1 MKKAISL
8 FLIVMTLI
16 SCENNDDFE
25 TNSVNQNSV
34 DVYVTGKY
42 NGNPCYWKNNQLVV
56 LDDGGFSNG
65 KTEKIIVSD
74 NDIYVLGYAD
84 GNILYWKNGILTIL
98 NSQLNPNS
106 ELNFHVSDMFID
118 GNDVYFCGRIG
129 NYSANTREVCY
140 WKNGVKTILSSND
153 AGSAGSIIVANND
166 VFVAASKYIIP
177 STSTNY
183 SDKGVYK
190 NGVYYSET
198 DYCAL
203 YGLRKINNE
212 VYLFGT
218 KDNTSTGS
226 NYQGYYKNLTT
237 GNSTY
242 LSNSEYVR
250 NLNGDNNNLY
260 FDNGSNFYT
269 NNTLTTFFYSG
280 VTGIIDFKIVNNNSY
295 ILSIEDTS
303 DVNFYLDI
311 NNSNSMQINAADGEF
326 TSILVL

>member
-8 FLIVMTLI
+8 FLIVITLI
-16 SCENNDDFE
+16 NCENNDDFE
-25 TNSVNQNSV
+25 TTSINQNSV

-42 NGNPCYWKNNQLVV
+42 NGNSCYWKNNQLVV
-56 LDDGGFSNG
+56 LDDGGISNSIA
-65 KTEKIIVSD
+65 EKIVVSGSD
-74 NDIYVLGYAD
+74 VHVLGNTRYLNA
-84 GNILYWKNGILTIL
+84 LYWKNGVLIDL
-98 NSQLNPNS
+98 NSQLNPNN
-106 ELNFHVSDMFID
+106 EPFFQINDMYID
-118 GNDVYFCGRIG
+118 GNDVYFCGNIG
-129 NYSANTREVCY
+129 NYTTREICY
-140 WKNGVKTILSSND
+140 WKNDVKTTISSND
-153 AGSAGSIIVANND
+153 NGSAYSMLVSNNELYFIVQNNLGRG
-166 VFVAASKYIIP
+166 Y
-177 STSTNY
+177 
-183 SDKGVYK
+183 YK
-190 NGVYYSET
+190 NGVFTDET

-242 LSNSEYVR
+242 LSNTEYVR